1 MSSTASKMA
10 DSAKLSKS
18 VSKEIK
24 KQMSLLLRDR
34 AKILVKLDKAEVKL
48 EAVASKKK
56 ASASS
61 AEGGNSSA
69 ASSVKSHEL
78 LSVAAAAELPEMLL
92 IDSLLEHLETQETL
106 LKALQKE
113 LKVLEKPAKPAKKP
127 KKEGTWTPTSAAF
140 AYRPEELYP
149 EEFKRFQAESQPAK
163 LLLKEQIAGKK
174 SDDPELP
181 ALKKALRNTGSLPAF
196 RKLCKESSH
205 RAEWEAFKAAW
216 KPAASNSSAS
226 NSASASAAA
235 EDEDDEDEDEEDEE
249 DEAYSECQIGRW
261 AGK

>member
-1 MSSTASKMA
+1 MSSTASKIA
-10 DSAKLSKS
+10 DSIKLLKTA
-18 VSKEIK
+18 VKEIR
-24 KQMSLLLRDR
+24 KQVSLLLRDR

-56 ASASS
+56 ASTAA

-106 LKALQKE
+106 LKALLKE
-113 LKVLEKPAKPAKKP
+113 LKVLEKPAKAAKPAKKS

-174 SDDPELP
+174 SDDSELP

-235 EDEDDEDEDEEDEE
+235 EEEDEDDEDEDEDDED
-249 DEAYSECQIGRW
+249 DEA
-261 AGK
+261 

>member
-1 MSSTASKMA
+1 MSSTASKIV
-10 DSAKLSKS
+10 DSIKLLKTTA
-18 VSKEIK
+18 KEIR
-24 KQMSLLLRDR
+24 KQVSLLLRDR

-69 ASSVKSHEL
+69 ASSVKSHEH

-113 LKVLEKPAKPAKKP
+113 LKVLEKPAKAAKPAKKP

-149 EEFKRFQAESQPAK
+149 EEFKRFQVESQPAK

-205 RAEWEAFKAAW
+205 RAEWEAFKSAW

-235 EDEDDEDEDEEDEE
+235 DDEDEEDEDEEDEE
-249 DEAYSECQIGRW
+249 DEA
-261 AGK
+261 